1 MLNYLMLTP
10 SFARS
15 NTLIYT
21 SPQFKRRAKGLF
33 VNFEDA
39 EPDDK
44 PYLFWGMIS
53 DADSELDWL
62 NTGGK
67 ESVSIPISDMKETLI
82 ETLDIN
88 EPEDFVGAYAI
99 IFGWC
104 KKLSND
110 KLYIQVMNKQP
121 CHIFVKLV

>member
-1 MLNYLMLTP
+1 M
-10 SFARS
+10 
-15 NTLIYT
+15 
-21 SPQFKRRAKGLF
+21 K
-33 VNFEDA
+33 FEDA

-53 DADSELDWL
+53 DADSELNWL

-82 ETLDIN
+82 EILKIK
-88 EPEDFVGAYAI
+88 EPEDFVGAYVI
-99 IFGWC
+99 VFGWC
-104 KKLSND
+104 KESKNG
-110 KLYIQVMNKQP
+110 KFFIQIKGKQP